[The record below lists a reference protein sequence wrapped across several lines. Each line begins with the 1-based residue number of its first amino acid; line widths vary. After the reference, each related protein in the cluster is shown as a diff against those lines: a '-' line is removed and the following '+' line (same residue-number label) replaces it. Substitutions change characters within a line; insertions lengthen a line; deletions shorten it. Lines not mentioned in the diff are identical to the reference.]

1 MISAILVLNSR
12 GNVVI
17 SRSFRDDIDPRTI
30 ASAFRS
36 QIIATKLV
44 DRSPVKTVGSISF
57 LFIRYE
63 DMYIVAATKQNV
75 NSALVF
81 QFLYKLV
88 QIFRSYFA
96 GQDKFFGG
104 SDKFTEE
111 QLKENFALVYELL
124 DEILDFGYPQNCEP
138 DVLKSYITTGG
149 MKEFKPGEIS
159 EAMKTVTGAVN
170 WRKQG
175 LKYRKNEVFIDV
187 IEKVNLLLNPKGT
200 VLSGDVS
207 GQIMLKAY
215 LSGMPECKLG
225 LNDKLMMEGEKR
237 RGPKRAG
244 KEIAIDDVTF
254 HQCVRLGKFDT
265 DRTISFVPPDGEF
278 ELMRYRIT
286 ENIVPPFRVVSPIVR
301 EIGKTRLEVQITVK
315 SVFNERLYGK
325 NVVVKIPV
333 PKNTAKCK
341 MSVTSGSAKYKPELN
356 SIVWSIKKFPGQI
369 ELNLAAEVELI
380 VTTAEGKKW
389 SRPPISLDFTVPMFT
404 ASGLHVRF
412 LKVFE
417 KSNYQAVKWVR
428 YITQGGSY
436 EQRI

>member
-1 MISAILVLNSR
+1 MISAVLVLNAR

-17 SRSFRDDIDPRTI
+17 SRSFRDDVDPRTI

-36 QIIATKLV
+36 QIIANKLV

-63 DMYIVAATKQNV
+63 DMFFVAATKQNV

-96 GQDKFFGG
+96 GADKFFGG

-138 DVLKSYITTGG
+138 DVLKTYITTGG

-175 LKYRKNEVFIDV
+175 VKYRKNEVFIDV

-200 VLSGDVS
+200 MLSGDVS
-207 GQIMLKAY
+207 GQVMLKCF

-237 RGPKRAG
+237 RGPKRTN

-286 ENIVPPFRVVSPIVR
+286 ENIAPPFRILSPIVR
-301 EIGKTRLEVQITVK
+301 EIGKTRLEIQMTVK
-315 SVFNERLYGK
+315 SVFDAKLYGK
-325 NVVVKIPV
+325 NVNVKVPV
-333 PKNTAKCK
+333 PKNTANCK
-341 MSVTSGSAKYKPELN
+341 ISVAAGSAKYKPEVN
-356 SIVWSIKKFPGQI
+356 AIVWSIKKFPGAS

-380 VTTAEGKKW
+380 VTTVDSKKW
-389 SRPPISLDFTVPMFT
+389 NRPPISLEFTVPMFT

-417 KSNYQAVKWVR
+417 KSNYQAIKWVR
-428 YITQGGSY
+428 YITQGGNY